1 MSPPEVWGPA
11 VWRLFHVLCEK
22 LNENAFQ
29 SIGPSLF
36 NMILRIC
43 KFLPCPDCAS
53 DASKFLANINFSDI
67 KNKTDLKNAFYI
79 FHNYVNTKKRKKL
92 FNYSDIKIY
101 TNYNLINVINNFIA
115 HYHTKGNMKMLS
127 ESFQRQFVIN
137 DFKKWFSYAFRAFLP
152 VPKPLLEPSIMI
164 KDIPI
169 VEVIVE
175 EALKVEEVVEE
186 EEIVEV
192 VEEVVDVKIEKD
204 EEEEVVDVKVE
215 EIADVKVEE
224 LTVLKEV
231 EEIVK
236 SKKGKKGKNKK

>member
-67 KNKTDLKNAFYI
+67 KNKTDLKNVFYI

-92 FNYSDIKIY
+92 FNYSDIQIY

-137 DFKKWFSYAFRAFLP
+137 DLKKWFSYAFRAFLP
-152 VPKPLLEPSIMI
+152 VPKLLLEPTIMI
-164 KDIPI
+164 KEEVKEVVKEVVKKVVEEVSVLEDVPI
-169 VEVIVE
+169 VEDVP
-175 EALKVEEVVEE
+175 VV
-186 EEIVEV
+186 EEIVEENSIIEDVQV
-192 VEEVVDVKIEKD
+192 VEDVPVVEDILK
-204 EEEEVVDVKVE
+204 E
-215 EIADVKVEE
+215 EI
-224 LTVLKEV
+224 
-231 EEIVK
+231 IK

>member
-53 DASKFLANINFSDI
+53 DASKFLANINFPDI
-67 KNKTDLKNAFYI
+67 KNKTDLKNVFYI

-92 FNYSDIKIY
+92 FNYSNISSY
-101 TNYNLINVINNFIA
+101 ENYNLINVINNFIA

-152 VPKPLLEPSIMI
+152 VPKPLLEPSIMVKEEPVI
-164 KDIPI
+164 SKDIVEDVPAI
-169 VEVIVE
+169 VEDVSAIVE
-175 EALKVEEVVEE
+175 DVPAIVEDVPAIS
-186 EEIVEV
+186 EEIVEEIV
-192 VEEVVDVKIEKD
+192 SIAQDVAKEIVSKA
-204 EEEEVVDVKVE
+204 EEETIKY
-215 EIADVKVEE
+215 
-224 LTVLKEV
+224 
-231 EEIVK
+231 
-236 SKKGKKGKNKK
+236 KKGKKGKNKK